1 MGLDLYIRKK
11 RKGETYKSSKWE
23 DVAYT
28 RNGWT
33 VRQIIL
39 DNISTYD
46 EDTYTAEL
54 TIGTLNE
61 IIIELAKA
69 LKDFNFDDYVESSS
83 YYKIANFLGQ
93 LASNLASDVVDMEED
108 NIFYEYCLIDSY

>member
-1 MGLDLYIRKK
+1 MGLDLYIKKK
-11 RKGETYKSSKWE
+11 RKGEAYESSKWE

>member
-11 RKGETYKSSKWE
+11 RKGEAYESSNWE

-33 VRQIIL
+33 VREIVL
-39 DNISTYD
+39 DSISTYD
-46 EDTYTAEL
+46 EDNYTAKL

-61 IIIELAKA
+61 IIIELAEA
-69 LKDFNFDDYVESSS
+69 LKDFNFDNYVDSSE

-93 LASNLASDVVDMEED
+93 LASNLAADVVDMEED
-108 NIFYEYCLIDSY
+108 NILYEYQLVDSY